1 MGRQESEFL
10 NGEGDQWHAR
20 NKDKPYDNSRNEI
33 IACAI
38 PEPSS
43 ILEIG
48 CGDGR
53 YLADLQNLYDC
64 KCVGLEPS
72 DAAIISG
79 RKEHPGLTFICGTA
93 SYRFLLKEYDLVI
106 YGFCLYLCDR
116 SSLSNIVWVGD
127 GALKNGGHLVI
138 HDFDP
143 DHPHRVPYHHMEGL
157 FSYKQDHSKLWLAN
171 PAYSLVIKAK
181 MNDGTALWVLK
192 KDIAAGWPMDRTDNA

>member
-1 MGRQESEFL
+1 MGRQETEFL

-20 NKDKPYDNSRNEI
+20 NKDKPYSHLRNGI
-33 IACAI
+33 IAASLSS
-38 PEPSS
+38 EPKS
-43 ILEIG
+43 ILEVG

-72 DAAIISG
+72 DAAVTAG
-79 RKEHPGLTFICGTA
+79 RKEYPGVIFILGTA

-116 SSLSNIVWVGD
+116 SSLSHLVSVGH

-171 PAYSLVIKAK
+171 PAYSLVTKTK
-181 MNDGTALWVLK
+181 FDDGTAVWVLK
-192 KDIAAGWPMDRTDNA
+192 KDMAAGWPLEKL